1 MNHLIDEFLKVIGTE
16 HVLTMAYSKEE
27 NAIVERVNKEVM
39 RHLRAI
45 LFEKGLKD
53 KWSWVYP
60 LVERIIN
67 SEVHET
73 IKVSPAQLVFGN
85 MVDLDRGIF
94 LPHEVQNRKQSKYS
108 EYTSKLLN
116 AQEDIIKV
124 AYESQNKSDLHHMA
138 MHTPLRTE
146 FPINSYVLVLYE
158 NLEHKPPSKFHL
170 QNKGP
175 FQVVN
180 VLGSVY
186 TVRNLVTNKLED
198 YHITNLRPF
207 IYDPNFTDPREVAN
221 ADQGVMDIVKVTE
234 HKFNAKYP
242 NRYALYTF
250 KVYWADG
257 SDSWEPWSSVRRNE
271 VLHEYLKMNG
281 LQRFIPREFFD

>member
-1 MNHLIDEFLKVIGTE
+1 
-16 HVLTMAYSKEE
+16 
-27 NAIVERVNKEVM
+27 
-39 RHLRAI
+39 
-45 LFEKGLKD
+45 
-53 KWSWVYP
+53 
-60 LVERIIN
+60 
-67 SEVHET
+67 
-73 IKVSPAQLVFGN
+73 
-85 MVDLDRGIF
+85 
-94 LPHEVQNRKQSKYS
+94 
-108 EYTSKLLN
+108 
-116 AQEDIIKV
+116 
-124 AYESQNKSDLHHMA
+124 
-138 MHTPLRTE
+138 
-146 FPINSYVLVLYE
+146 
-158 NLEHKPPSKFHL
+158 
-170 QNKGP
+170 
-175 FQVVN
+175 
-180 VLGSVY
+180 
-186 TVRNLVTNKLED
+186 LVTNKLED